1 MTGTETEIKAGSFGN
16 IKDLL
21 RKANGTDTDSAASW
35 RNRLK
40 GRVGGDSPPT
50 EQTTDQPITDE
61 KPEKENKEQA
71 AQTEQSTR
79 PTQTQNAAA
88 SSPSKNQKSN
98 EGNQG
103 KAEEAK
109 RITGKTSNK
118 SKNSYKDF
126 EKQVDSFDKQEY
138 AGKRH
143 MVFIADAIYNT
154 LQVIYGDKRI
164 SAVFNSLAQNHINA
178 YKEEMRNSFKSRSVL
193 FQND

>member
-1 MTGTETEIKAGSFGN
+1 MKNRRRRQRSRQRKLNNPHNRYKHKTQPLP
-16 IKDLL
+16 LL
-21 RKANGTDTDSAASW
+21 PK
-35 RNRLK
+35 K
-40 GRVGGDSPPT
+40 
-50 EQTTDQPITDE
+50 
-61 KPEKENKEQA
+61 
-71 AQTEQSTR
+71 
-79 PTQTQNAAA
+79 
-88 SSPSKNQKSN
+88 QKRN
-98 EGNQG
+98 EGNRG

-126 EKQVDSFDKQEY
+126 EKQVGSFDKQEY

-143 MVFIADAIYNT
+143 MVFITDAIYNT

-164 SAVFNSLAQNHINA
+164 SAVFNSLAQNHIDA